1 MITVFGSIN
10 VDLVTAV
17 ERLPEAGET
26 VLGGS
31 YTVVPGGKGANQAL
45 AAARAGARVCMIGGV
60 GDDGFA
66 STALATL
73 RADGVDLAHVAR
85 RTTPTGCAM
94 IAVARSGDNQ
104 IVVASGANR
113 DTVAAQLLESDIGHN
128 TLLLQMEVPHEEN
141 WRAVREARARVARI
155 VLNVAP
161 AGTVPVAALDDIDV
175 LVMNRPEAA
184 SVARDLGLGLGRGL
198 GPSGDEPLTLARALA
213 TRHGVTAIVTLGADG
228 SVAATNEGDWRVG
241 ALAVNVVDTT
251 AAGDAFVGVLAAG
264 LDAAQPIEAALHRAS
279 VAGGLACRKQ
289 GAQPSLPW
297 AADIDAALGRLSP
310 PTAIAL
316 A

>member
-10 VDLVTAV
+10 VDLVTPV
-17 ERLPEAGET
+17 ERLPEPGET

-45 AAARAGARVCMIGGV
+45 AAAREGARVCMIGGV

-73 RADGVDLAHVAR
+73 RADGVDLGHVAR

-113 DTVAAQLLESDIGHN
+113 DTVAAQLLESDIGGHT

-161 AGTVPVAALDDIDV
+161 AGAVPVAALDDIDV

-184 SVARDLGLGLGRGL
+184 SVARDLGLGRGL
-198 GPSGDEPLTLARALA
+198 GLSGDEPLTLARALA

-228 SVAATNEGDWRVG
+228 SVAATNEGDWRLG
-241 ALAVNVVDTT
+241 ALAVDVVDTT
-251 AAGDAFVGVLAAG
+251 AAGDAFVGVLVAG
-264 LDAAQPIEAALHRAS
+264 LDAGQSIEDALHRAS
-279 VAGGLACRKQ
+279 VAGGLACRHA

-297 AADIDAALGRLSP
+297 AADIDAALARLAP
-310 PTAIAL
+310 PAAM
-316 A
+316 APA

>member
-17 ERLPEAGET
+17 ERLPEPGET

-66 STALATL
+66 SIALATL
-73 RADGVDLAHVAR
+73 RTDGVDLAHVAR

-161 AGTVPVAALDDIDV
+161 AGAVPVAALDDIDV

-184 SVARDLGLGLGRGL
+184 RVARDLGLGRDL

-213 TRHGVTAIVTLGADG
+213 MRHGVTAIVTLGADG
-228 SVAATNEGDWRVG
+228 SVAATNEGDWRLG
-241 ALAVNVVDTT
+241 ALAVDVVDTT

-297 AADIDAALGRLSP
+297 AADIDAALARLSP
-310 PTAIAL
+310 PKAIAP